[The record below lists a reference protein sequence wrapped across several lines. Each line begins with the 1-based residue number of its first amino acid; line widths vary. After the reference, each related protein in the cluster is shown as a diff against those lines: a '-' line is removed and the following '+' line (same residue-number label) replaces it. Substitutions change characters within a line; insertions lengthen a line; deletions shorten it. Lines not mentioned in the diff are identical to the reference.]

1 MAWQLN
7 DYVDVPHR
15 LKMLAEKFPDVRIV
29 EHEPV
34 VREVGGRTFIEVKV
48 TAWRSPDDQHP
59 AVAYCWEPYPG
70 DTPYTR
76 DSEQMNAATS
86 ALGRL
91 VAIMLPGAFA
101 KLASTN
107 EVFHRAGPPSK
118 PKHSGPVPVVGGGP
132 DPWDDVPTHD
142 DQIAAIVDR
151 EREKKKT
158 ASAGSPITQPQMKM
172 LGATAKR
179 KGLAVAEDV
188 RQFCVD
194 VIGRDITSA
203 RDLTKS
209 EASLVIDKLTELP
222 DQIKPAS

>member
-15 LKMLAEKFPDVRIV
+15 LKMLAEKFPDVRII
-29 EHEPV
+29 ESGPI

-59 AVAYCWEPYPG
+59 AVAFCWEPFPG

-107 EVFHRAGPPSK
+107 EVFNRAGPPSK
-118 PKHSGPVPVVGGGP
+118 TRPPVPVVGGGREP
-132 DPWDDVPTHD
+132 FEDEPTHEQ
-142 DQIAAIVDR
+142 QIETIVAR
-151 EREKKKT
+151 EQEKKKA
-158 ASAGSPITQPQMKM
+158 ASAASSITQPQMKM
-172 LGATAKR
+172 LGVTAKR
-179 KGLAVAEDV
+179 KGLTVAEDV
-188 RQFCVD
+188 RQFCAD
-194 VIGRDITSA
+194 VIGRDISSA

-209 EASLVIDKLTELP
+209 EASQVIDKLTALP
-222 DQIKPAS
+222 DQIANA